1 MTLTNLRGQPS
12 LFKKQ
17 AKNSKGSNATE
28 TLQNL
33 RLENS
38 NRIKMGQLNINSI
51 RNKFEM
57 LTSFI
62 TNKIDF
68 LLYPET
74 KIGEMFLLE
83 QFLVSGF
90 AKPLRFGRNS
100 SGGGIK
106 FLLELIFLSGC

>member
-1 MTLTNLRGQPS
+1 
-12 LFKKQ
+12 
-17 AKNSKGSNATE
+17 
-28 TLQNL
+28 
-33 RLENS
+33 
-38 NRIKMGQLNINSI
+38 MGQLNVNSI

-74 KIGEMFLLE
+74 KIGEIFPLE

-90 AKPLRFGRNS
+90 AKPLIFERNS
-100 SGGGIK
+100 SGDDIVN
-106 FLLELIFLSGC
+106 FY

>member
-1 MTLTNLRGQPS
+1 
-12 LFKKQ
+12 
-17 AKNSKGSNATE
+17 
-28 TLQNL
+28 
-33 RLENS
+33 
-38 NRIKMGQLNINSI
+38 MGQLNVNSI

-74 KIGEMFLLE
+74 KIGEIFPLE

-90 AKPLRFGRNS
+90 AKPLRFERNY
-100 SGGGIK
+100 SGDDIVN
-106 FLLELIFLSGC
+106 FY

>member
-1 MTLTNLRGQPS
+1 
-12 LFKKQ
+12 
-17 AKNSKGSNATE
+17 
-28 TLQNL
+28 
-33 RLENS
+33 
-38 NRIKMGQLNINSI
+38 MGQLNINSI